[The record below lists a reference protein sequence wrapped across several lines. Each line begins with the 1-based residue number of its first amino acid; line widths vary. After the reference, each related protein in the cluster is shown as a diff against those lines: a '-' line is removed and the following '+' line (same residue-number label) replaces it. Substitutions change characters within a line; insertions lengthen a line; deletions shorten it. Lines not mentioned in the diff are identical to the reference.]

1 MQQVSESAGQ
11 QASDKLRVVIAGG
24 GTGGHVVPALAIGR
38 ELRDKHGA
46 ELLFIGTAR
55 GLETKLV
62 PEAGFR
68 LELVRSGQLKNVSLK
83 TRLKTMGDLP
93 LGIVHCMRLLRQFR
107 PQVVVGVGGYAS
119 GPAMIAAVLKR
130 IPTLAYEPNA
140 VPGVTNKLLGKRV
153 SAAAVNFAATVK
165 FFRNAEV
172 TGVPVRPEIFDLAAR
187 PAGAGPSGLAAPRLL
202 VTAGSQG
209 AGVFNDVMP
218 RILPGLLR
226 QVPGLTVVH
235 QAGAR
240 HVEATREAFRA
251 SGVDASRWR
260 VEAFLTDMPAEYG
273 AADVVLARS
282 GSTVAELCAA
292 GKPSVLVP
300 FPQAADDH
308 QRKNAEVL
316 ASAGAAVML
325 LQRDAT
331 PEVLERTL
339 VQLLSD
345 GTRRRRMAEAAKGLA
360 RPGALERIA
369 GMVLRLAGGTHPLP
383 PGFRVNLWNQQVP
396 GQVWLQNIDSRDL
409 GHKISGMK
417 NLAGFGRC
425 SAEFAV
431 QSWQKAKGR
440 AYAQPCWL
448 ISMSLL

>member
-1 MQQVSESAGQ
+1 MQQDSG
-11 QASDKLRVVIAGG
+11 LRVVIAGG

-46 ELLFIGTAR
+46 EVLFVGTAR

-62 PEAGFR
+62 PEAGFH

-83 TRLKTMGDLP
+83 TRLKTFADLP
-93 LGIVHCMRLLRQFR
+93 LGVMHCMRLLGEFR

-119 GPAMIAAVLKR
+119 GPAMIAALLKR

-140 VPGVTNKLLGKRV
+140 VPGMTNKLLGKRV

-172 TGVPVRPEIFDLAAR
+172 TGVPVRPEIFELPAR
-187 PAGAGPSGLAAPRLL
+187 PPGAPPRLL

-209 AGVFNDVMP
+209 AQVFNEVMP
-218 RILPGLLR
+218 RIAPGLLR
-226 QVPGLTVVH
+226 EVPGLTIVH
-235 QAGAR
+235 QSGAR
-240 HVEATREAFRA
+240 QLEATREAFVA
-251 SGVDASRWR
+251 SGADAARWR
-260 VEAFLTDMPAEYG
+260 VEAFLTDMPAEYA
-273 AADVVLARS
+273 AADLVLARS

-292 GKPSVLVP
+292 GKPSLLVP

-331 PEVLERTL
+331 PEAMERML
-339 VQLLSD
+339 VELLRDSEK
-345 GTRRRRMAEAAKGLA
+345 RKRMAAAAKGLA

-369 GMVLRLAGGTHPLP
+369 GMVMRLAGYPSPTP
-383 PGFRVNLWNQQVP
+383 VN
-396 GQVWLQNIDSRDL
+396 
-409 GHKISGMK
+409 
-417 NLAGFGRC
+417 A
-425 SAEFAV
+425 
-431 QSWQKAKGR
+431 QSLENR
-440 AYAQPCWL
+440 
-448 ISMSLL
+448 